1 MSDTTAATRGFA
13 PSAKELAAL
22 RGHIV
27 HTEDGALAGKP
38 KIRPTTIDEFV
49 TTADDVRR
57 IVNEDLASFVE
68 KSGGRTVP
76 VLIWAHGGLVSKAAG
91 FETAH
96 HQADWWKKN
105 GVYPIHMVWE
115 SGLLS
120 AFSDVIRG
128 KKPRERGFTDLT
140 DKAIEAMARV
150 LGGRGV
156 WEDMKLDAAA
166 ASVAR
171 GGATLLAAELRAFM
185 KANPGAITL
194 HAAGHSAGSIFHSHF
209 VPQLFEGD
217 DAVDKVETVT
227 FLAPA
232 VRLDTFEDLL
242 LPLAESNQIGEL
254 SIFTMTD
261 ETELKDN
268 TAGLYRKSL
277 LYLVSRAFEPE
288 QDAAIAGMAALL
300 TASGRSMRYLREDPE
315 RLVLGPK
322 IWDPRRATLAKS
334 HGDFDNDPPTMESLA
349 RRVTRNDEVVDFPKR
364 TREAGPAPT
373 PEPAAPASRA
383 ITVRRRALCIG
394 IDEYPRDPLG
404 GCVADADEWAKM
416 LASVGFEVT
425 SMRNEEATRDA
436 MLRAMIDLVTTSTPG
451 DILAIQFAGHGT
463 FVPDLDGDETDDFG
477 PTDEALC
484 PVDFR
489 DGQLIVDDDLAV
501 IWDLIPEGVSLT
513 LIFDC
518 CHSGTASR
526 GLGRI
531 DVSTVPVPAG
541 TKRRLAPLDDEAIAA
556 YRKARSAPVT
566 DDLRGAAHRKV
577 LEVEAGRAVNT
588 TRVRPNAI
596 RREVLIAA
604 CQPDQVAL
612 ETNGHGVF
620 TSAALEILA
629 KTPSLTNGEFVK
641 AVVAAIDDRYD
652 QTPLLTSD
660 DSRVGLVL
668 LSPAVEVD
676 GSSSPPTDTP
686 PAVRE
691 PSAEKRDRA
700 VVAILRATADLLE
713 ESIGT

>member
-1 MSDTTAATRGFA
+1 MPETTTATRGFA

-27 HTEDGALAGKP
+27 HTEDGELAAKSTA
-38 KIRPTTIDEFV
+38 RPATIDEFL

-68 KSGGRTVP
+68 ASDGRTVP
-76 VLIWAHGGLVSKAAG
+76 VLIWAHGGLVSKQAG

-96 HQADWWKKN
+96 NQVDWWKRN

-128 KKPRERGFTDLT
+128 KKPGERGFTDLT
-140 DKAIEAMARV
+140 DKAIEAAARL

-166 ASVAR
+166 ASVAG
-171 GGATLLAAELRAFM
+171 GGAALLATELRAFM
-185 KANPGAITL
+185 KANPGAISL
-194 HAAGHSAGSIFHSHF
+194 HAAGHSAGSIFHAHF
-209 VPQLFEGD
+209 VPQLFQGD
-217 DAVDKVETVT
+217 DAVEEVETVT

-232 VRLDTFEDLL
+232 VRLDTFEDAL

-254 SIFTMTD
+254 SIFTMND

-268 TAGLYRKSL
+268 TAFAYRKSL

-288 QDAAIAGMAALL
+288 LDAAIAGMAASL
-300 TASGRSMRYLREDPE
+300 TASGRSMRYLGENPE
-315 RLVLGPK
+315 RLVLGPR

-349 RRVTRNDEVVDFPKR
+349 RRVTKREDVSDFPKKA
-364 TREAGPAPT
+364 REGGPTPT
-373 PEPAAPASRA
+373 PEPPAPSSRA
-383 ITVRRRALCIG
+383 VTLRRRALCIG

-404 GCVADADEWAKM
+404 GCVADAEAWANA
-416 LASVGFEVT
+416 LTSAGFDVT
-425 SMRNEEATRDA
+425 SMRNAEATRDA

-451 DILAIQFAGHGT
+451 DILAIQYAGHGT

-477 PTDEALC
+477 PSDEALC

-489 DGQLIVDDDLAV
+489 DGNLIIDDDLAV
-501 IWDLIPEGVSLT
+501 VWDLIPEGVSLT
-513 LIFDC
+513 LIFDS

-531 DVSTVPVPAG
+531 DLSTVPVPAG
-541 TKRRLAPLDDEAIAA
+541 TRRRLAPLDDDAIAA
-556 YRKARSAPVT
+556 YRNARSAPVT
-566 DDLRGAAHRKV
+566 DDIRGAAHRKV
-577 LEVEAGRAVNT
+577 LEFEAGRSVNT
-588 TRVRPNAI
+588 TRVRPTAV

-620 TSAALEILA
+620 TSAALQTFA
-629 KTPSLTNGEFVK
+629 TTPTLTNRDFVK

-652 QTPLLTSD
+652 QTPLLTAD
-660 DSRVGLVL
+660 DSRAGLVL
-668 LSPAVEVD
+668 LSAAVEAD
-676 GSSSPPTDTP
+676 GPPP
-686 PAVRE
+686 PPPPPEPRE
-691 PSAEKRDRA
+691 PSPAEKRTRA

-713 ESIGT
+713 ESDA